1 MLAEDSEF
9 LLNVERNGKWGYINT
24 NGDTK
29 IDFQYDYASPFITI
43 SKYDKKFDIALVSKE
58 NTSSI
63 ILKNQREVMSFRT
76 EISTDDYEKQFEKL
90 QNLYNTTFRQEGKIN
105 KTLYNVPTSDM

>member
-43 SKYDKKFDIALVSKE
+43 SQYDKNL
-58 NTSSI
+58 TS
-63 ILKNQREVMSFRT
+63 L
-76 EISTDDYEKQFEKL
+76 
-90 QNLYNTTFRQEGKIN
+90 LYQKKIHHQ
-105 KTLYNVPTSDM
+105 LF